1 MDTEHTAHVT
11 RILTRFN
18 KELTKKYE
26 QGQQEHGGNL
36 WLKSGML
43 DLAIEEVIDLVVY
56 LYTLREQLRSP
67 EPAAYPPEQQ
77 LELFPDTRSPGALP
91 STCFGERE

>member
-1 MDTEHTAHVT
+1 MDTEHQAHVN

-26 QGQQEHGGNL
+26 QGQREHGGNL
-36 WLKSGML
+36 WLKGGML

-67 EPAAYPPEQQ
+67 EPV
-77 LELFPDTRSPGALP
+77 ELPDSPAFGSPGALP
-91 STCFGERE
+91 SACFGERE